1 MGVLLIY
8 PLLFICLVV
17 PPALI
22 YRAPSPA
29 GWKKAAWVCGC
40 LLAALAP
47 VVLTSIGLVLAVKF
61 GGYER
66 TAKSMLFGPEATV
79 MAISNIAVFVLPWVI
94 YRIFKV
100 KHAKS
105 HP

>member
-8 PLLFICLVV
+8 PLLFVCLIV

-22 YRAPSPA
+22 YRSPSLT
-29 GWKKAAWVCGC
+29 GWNKAAWVVGC
-40 LLAALAP
+40 FLSAFAP
-47 VVLTSIGLVLAVKF
+47 VVLTSVGLVLAVKF

-66 TAKSMLFGPEATV
+66 TLQSMLFGPEAT
-79 MAISNIAVFVLPWVI
+79 ARGISNIAAFVLPWVI

-100 KHAKS
+100 KHAKGR
-105 HP
+105 P